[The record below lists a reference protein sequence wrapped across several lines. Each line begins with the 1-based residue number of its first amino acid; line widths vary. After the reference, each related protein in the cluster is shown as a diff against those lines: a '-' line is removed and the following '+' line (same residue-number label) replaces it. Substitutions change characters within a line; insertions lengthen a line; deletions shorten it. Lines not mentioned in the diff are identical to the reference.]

1 MDVKCPFCSE
11 VVEVPEGSSE
21 SSEIECPSCRAG
33 FDVTAARLFSEDAD
47 VEVEEA
53 SPRDEP
59 KETEAWLRDESD
71 PDDQLPGPPET
82 DAEPASE
89 EASPA
94 TEAWIRDEA
103 EPPPRPKPRSPDV
116 PLGGYGFSRKDLS
129 HADEVF
135 LPPDAVAARKK
146 KSEAPQEPVK
156 PLVDELETV
165 QEPDAHSDVSPP
177 PPPPVDFSEDV
188 LSPEGAAPEPG
199 IQDEPPAEQSSLSRV
214 APPADNI
221 FDPASGMT
229 EKFRSVEP
237 PSAEP
242 SAEPVADFGAD
253 LGLDLGSDMG
263 SDLGTELPS
272 FDDLVPPDAGADAG
286 PSAGQPEEDMKDPT
300 RSWMGVGP
308 SDESTSLPPPP
319 QEDAG
324 AGIEP
329 VAPMET
335 SGPVSVTDFDIPDS
349 LDMVQNSGFDGEL
362 PDPKD
367 SVGLEAEGTE
377 ATAEWAGATPG
388 EAPGGLTEGLDL
400 SFDDLEIPGQEPG
413 QEPGQG
419 AVDTAAIGSL
429 DIDAALSEDSE
440 PDTSLPF
447 DTGDVPDPGSQAEIG
462 GVDSIFEAG
471 ETGSSSVL
479 ESPDISIGLPDAWP
493 EGFDADENAGDG
505 SAPDM
510 EIPPVLDLDAG
521 AGPPVGPTESLDLDL
536 SRSLETEMVPE
547 AAEPPMA
554 TQKAAAAVRQRKVQV
569 GGSGIK
575 LAMMGLL
582 LVVLLGVILG
592 QTEYGYFGF
601 NLFVPDDM
609 ELTTGKKA
617 IPPPGQSTGIVRD
630 TKESYLEEVTRLEAL
645 VREDPEDA
653 KPKADLLE
661 VLMRFRERYPGV
673 IASKPKLVARLE
685 FLEKQTAVTGQKAG
699 MVKVMDLVNG
709 GSYQE
714 AKAVLDGM
722 VVATAQDADVLYFYG
737 KITLGQGKLD
747 EAQKYFE
754 LALMKNPALL
764 AAKYFLARTQI
775 RKKNEEK
782 GKAILEEIL
791 QTEPGHIAT
800 KVTLAELA
808 LKAQNEDSAAR
819 LAGDVISK
827 ANSDAYAEE
836 LFAAHLVM
844 AEVQKVK
851 GTKEG
856 RMQELRAALAIKPA
870 DESTALL
877 VSGLLTEL
885 NDVDDA
891 LNILEPCRQKGCDSE
906 EYLATYARAA
916 FAAEKDELAGQALK
930 DGSAKY
936 PQSPVFSIIRGS
948 YLLDAGRPRAASS
961 AFEESTRIDPTSV
974 EGNVML
980 AKALSKE
987 GKLHEAT
994 GRLIKGLEH
1003 ATEKIPLLVTLA
1015 SIYREK
1021 RDFVAAEETLRK
1033 VVAMDPSNAGAKQ
1046 TLGLV
1051 VLSLDR
1057 AAEASKILMTLDQ
1070 RHALDRE
1077 GALGLAESYLRLG
1090 EAQKARNVLSRLYG
1104 KAEDD
1109 PDVAAEY
1116 GRALSESGKLK
1127 KAHQVLLSVIN
1138 ARPSHAAG
1146 HFYLGR
1152 LHAKQGHLQKAADE
1166 LLRSVQLKTGETRYR
1181 LELARV
1187 LLRREG
1193 TDHVRDAKLHLDK
1206 VINAYVRE
1214 EVDPEQWDAD
1224 AYMMRGTLL
1233 FDQEKF
1239 SLAMRDFE
1247 AALALAPS
1255 RLDLLL
1261 GFGTTLY
1268 EMARYDEAV
1277 PYFRQVLK
1285 RDGSHADANYYLGRI
1300 LLRKGQIESAKS
1312 HLEMVSKRNAKKFPE
1327 ALRYLG
1333 LIYRDQKLRPMARK
1347 TFMAY
1352 LRVAPKN
1359 TPEANEVKRL
1369 LERM

>member
-11 VVEVPEGSSE
+11 VVEVPEGFSE

-33 FDVTAARLFSEDAD
+33 FDVTAARLFSEEVD
-47 VEVEEA
+47 V
-53 SPRDEP
+53 
-59 KETEAWLRDESD
+59 ETEAASPGTEGKETDAWIRDGSDPEDPPPAPPESDQDESSPDGSPTTDVWIRDESD
-71 PDDQLPGPPET
+71 PL
-82 DAEPASE
+82 
-89 EASPA
+89 
-94 TEAWIRDEA
+94 
-103 EPPPRPKPRSPDV
+103 PPPKPKPKAGGEAV
-116 PLGGYGFSRKDLS
+116 GGYGYSRKDLS

-135 LPPDAVAARKK
+135 LPPDAIAARKK
-146 KSEAPQEPVK
+146 RSEAPREPAK
-156 PLVDELETV
+156 PLVDELEMAPG
-165 QEPDAHSDVSPP
+165 PDPVADEGSPD
-177 PPPPVDFSEDV
+177 PPVVPDPPAD
-188 LSPEGAAPEPG
+188 
-199 IQDEPPAEQSSLSRV
+199 DEPVVESSTASRV

-221 FDPASGMT
+221 YDPSSGMT
-229 EKFRSVEP
+229 EKFSVIEHP
-237 PSAEP
+237 A
-242 SAEPVADFGAD
+242 AEPVADFGT
-253 LGLDLGSDMG
+253 DMG
-263 SDLGTELPS
+263 RDPGSGLGTEFPS
-272 FDDLVPPDAGADAG
+272 FDDLVPPGDGTGDEFSVGGGGADVN
-286 PSAGQPEEDMKDPT
+286 DPK
-300 RSWMGVGP
+300 RGWMGMGP
-308 SDESTSLPPPP
+308 KDESTSLPPP
-319 QEDAG
+319 QSDE
-324 AGIEP
+324 
-329 VAPMET
+329 VASPIDRDPSMEVG
-335 SGPVSVTDFDIPDS
+335 GPVSVADFDIPDS
-349 LDMVQNSGFDGEL
+349 LDMVHASAFEGDL
-362 PDPKD
+362 PEPKD
-367 SVGLEAEGTE
+367 SVGLSTEDVEPTMKWEGVSPG
-377 ATAEWAGATPG
+377 ADVGDGPAGA
-388 EAPGGLTEGLDL
+388 TEGLDL
-400 SFDDLEIPGQEPG
+400 SFDDLEIPGQEGG
-413 QEPGQG
+413 QDG
-419 AVDTAAIGSL
+419 ADTAAIGSL
-429 DIDAALSEDSE
+429 DIDAVLSEDSE
-440 PDTSLPF
+440 PEGSLAFYTDGVP
-447 DTGDVPDPGSQAEIG
+447 DTGSGAEIG

-471 ETGSSSVL
+471 DTGDTSVL

-493 EGFDADENAGDG
+493 EGFDADQNLGDG
-505 SAPDM
+505 STPDM
-510 EIPPVLDLDAG
+510 EIPPVLDLDTG
-521 AGPPVGPTESLDLDL
+521 AGPGPAGPSESLGLDL
-536 SRSLETEMVPE
+536 SQSLEIEMVPE
-547 AAEPPMA
+547 AAEAPLA
-554 TQKAAAAVRQRKVQV
+554 TQKAAAAVRERKVQV

-601 NLFVPDDM
+601 NLFVPDDLEM
-609 ELTTGKKA
+609 TSGKKA

-630 TKESYLEEVTRLEAL
+630 TKESYLEEVARLEVL

-673 IASKPKLVARLE
+673 IASKPKMAARLE
-685 FLEKQTAVTGQKAG
+685 SLEKQTAVTGQKAG
-699 MVKVMDLVNG
+699 MVKVMDLVNV

-722 VVATAQDADVLYFYG
+722 VVASAQDADVLYFYG
-737 KITLGQGKLD
+737 KITLGQGKLE

-775 RKKNEEK
+775 RKKNPEK

-800 KVTLAELA
+800 QVTLAELA
-808 LKAQNEDSAAR
+808 LKERDEDSAAR
-819 LAGDVISK
+819 LAGEVISK
-827 ANSDAYAEE
+827 ANSDAYSEE

-844 AEVQKVK
+844 WEVQKVK

-870 DESTALL
+870 HEKTALL
-877 VSGLLTEL
+877 VSGLLTEI
-885 NDVDDA
+885 DDIDEA
-891 LNILEPCRQKGCDSE
+891 LNILEPCRHRGCDSE
-906 EYLATYARAA
+906 AYLAAYARAA
-916 FAAEKDELAGQALK
+916 FAAEKAEKASQALR
-930 DGSAKY
+930 DGAAKY
-936 PQSPVFSIIRGS
+936 PQSPVFSIIRGA
-948 YLLDAGRPRAASS
+948 YLLEAGRPRAASS
-961 AFEESTRIDPTSV
+961 AFEEATRIDPTSV
-974 EGNVML
+974 EANVMQ

-994 GRLIKGLEH
+994 NRLIKGLEH

-1015 SIYREK
+1015 SFYREK
-1021 RDFVAAEETLRK
+1021 RDFVAAEQTLRK
-1033 VVAMDPSNAGAKQ
+1033 VVAMDPSNAAAKQ

-1057 AAEASKILMTLDQ
+1057 AAEASKILMSLDQ
-1070 RHALDRE
+1070 RHALDRD
-1077 GALGLAESYLRLG
+1077 GAMGLAESYLRLG
-1090 EAQKARNVLSRLYG
+1090 EAQKAKDVLSRLYG
-1104 KAEDD
+1104 KTEEDQ
-1109 PDVAAEY
+1109 DVAAEY

-1127 KAHQVLLSVIN
+1127 KAQQVLMSVIN

-1152 LHAKQGHLQKAADE
+1152 LHARQGQLQKAEDE
-1166 LLRSVQLKTGETRYR
+1166 LLRAVQLKTGETRYR

-1187 LLRREG
+1187 LLKREG
-1193 TDHVRDAKLHLDK
+1193 TDHMRDAKLHLDK

-1214 EVDPEQWDAD
+1214 EVDPDQWDAD

-1233 FDQEKF
+1233 FEQEKF

-1268 EMARYDEAV
+1268 EMARYDEAA

-1285 RDGSHADANYYLGRI
+1285 RDGSHADANYFLGRI
-1300 LLRKGQIESAKS
+1300 MLRKGQIEAAKG
-1312 HLEMVSKRNAKKFPE
+1312 HLQIVSKRNAKKYPE

-1333 LIYRDQKLRPMARK
+1333 LIYRDQKLRPLAKK

-1359 TPEANEVKRL
+1359 TPEATEVKRL